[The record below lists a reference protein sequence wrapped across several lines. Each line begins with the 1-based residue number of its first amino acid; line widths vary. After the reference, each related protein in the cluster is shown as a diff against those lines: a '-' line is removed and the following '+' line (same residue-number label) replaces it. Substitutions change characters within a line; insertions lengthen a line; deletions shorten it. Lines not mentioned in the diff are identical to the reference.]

1 MHYSVSELSEAMG
14 ARQVGNSQ
22 QIISHVSI
30 DSRSVTT
37 GLGVAFFAIVGE
49 RFDGHRFISELYTNS
64 GVRVFVVSSEV
75 ETEKY
80 ADATFL
86 VVTNTQIAL
95 QKLAAYHRAKFGYPV
110 IGITGSNGKTIV
122 KEWLSQLLSPER
134 RLVRSPKSFNSQV
147 GVPLSVLQ
155 MDSEYDMG
163 IFEAGISKPHEM
175 QNLEPIVKPNIGI
188 ITNIGSAHQENFL
201 NLDTKCVEKM
211 NLFANAKVLI
221 YCTNHKIID
230 SQARALNKNGTELFT
245 WGTDEHSTIRLLA
258 KEVLN
263 LSTSF
268 EIEYKG
274 KKNKLSIPF
283 ADSASFENVMH
294 CIALMLYLNFSIDEI
309 ALRIKQ
315 LHPVAM
321 RLELKEGRNG
331 CTIINDTYNS
341 DLGSLTVA
349 LDFMG
354 QMAQNTKRI
363 VILSDILQ
371 SGRKAL
377 DLYTEVGKLIKEKG
391 VTLFVGVG
399 SEISAHQSSFS
410 THALFFANTLDLLGS
425 FPFSHFSN
433 ATVLVKGSRPFEFE
447 RISAILEQKTHRTY
461 LEINLN
467 ALVHNL
473 NYFRSLLKPNVR
485 VMAMVKAFSYGSGSF
500 EIANLLQH
508 QRVDYL
514 GVAFADEGVAL
525 REAGIRLPI
534 VVLNPAFGS
543 YETMITHNLE
553 PEIFSFGSLDSFSE
567 AAKKMCTNSYP
578 IHIKFDTGM
587 HRLGFNSNDIPE
599 LFSKLMATPHLK
611 VASILSHMVA
621 ADETGHDDFS
631 LSQIAQFETM
641 SSQLMNGI
649 GYKPIRHILNSAGI
663 ERFPNAQFDMVR
675 LGIGLYGISTVHEHK
690 IQTVS
695 SLVTFIA
702 QLRNVPA
709 GETVGYNRKGQVL
722 RNSVI
727 ATIPIGY
734 ADGLNRRLSNG
745 VGKMLV
751 NGQLAPIIGNVCMD
765 LCMVDVTGI
774 PVKEGDEVVV
784 FGQNPTITDFA
795 HWLGTIPYEILTSI
809 SRRVKRIYIQE

>member
-1 MHYSVSELSEAMG
+1 MHYTVSEFSAAIG
-14 ARQVGNSQ
+14 ARWVGNSHQ
-22 QIISHVSI
+22 AVTQIAT
-30 DSRSVTT
+30 DSRSVTS

-49 RFDGHRFISELYTNS
+49 RFDGHRFISELYANG

-75 ETEKY
+75 ETENY
-80 ADATFL
+80 SDAAFL
-86 VVTNTQIAL
+86 FVANTLKAL
-95 QKLAAYHRAKFGYPV
+95 QKLAAYHRARFGYPV

-155 MDSEYDMG
+155 MDADYEMG
-163 IFEAGISKPHEM
+163 IFEAGISKPNEM
-175 QNLEPIVKPNIGI
+175 HNLEPIIKPEIGI
-188 ITNIGSAHQENFL
+188 FTNIGSAHQENFSSL
-201 NLDTKCVEKM
+201 EQKCSEKM
-211 NLFANAKVLI
+211 KLFSNSKVLV
-221 YCTNHKIID
+221 YCTDHKIID
-230 SQARALNKNGTELFT
+230 SQAQALNKNGNELFT
-245 WGTDEHSTIRLLA
+245 WGTAEHSSVKLLS
-258 KEVLN
+258 KEVQG
-263 LSTSF
+263 LSTFF
-268 EIEYKG
+268 EIEYRG
-274 KKNKLSIPF
+274 EKNKLSIPF
-283 ADSASFENVMH
+283 ADSASFENAMH
-294 CIALMLYLNFSIDEI
+294 CIALMLHLNFSIGEI

-315 LHPVAM
+315 LQPVAM

-349 LDFMG
+349 LDFMA
-354 QMAQNTKRI
+354 QMTQSTKRI

-371 SGRKAL
+371 SGRMPL
-377 DLYTEVGKLIKEKG
+377 DLYTEVGKLIKDKG
-391 VTLFVGVG
+391 ITLFIGVG
-399 SEISAHQSSFS
+399 SEISAYRSSFG
-410 THALFFANTLDLLGS
+410 TNALFFANTHDLLGN
-425 FPFSHFSN
+425 FPFPHFSN
-433 ATVLVKGSRPFEFE
+433 ATILVKGSRPFEFE

-473 NYFRSLLKPNVR
+473 NYFRSLLKPNVK

-508 QRVDYL
+508 HRVDYL

-525 REAGIRLPI
+525 REAGIRVPI

-543 YETMITHNLE
+543 YETMVTHSLE
-553 PEIFSFGSLDSFSE
+553 PEIFSFGSLESFGE
-567 AAKKMCTNSYP
+567 VAKKMGTNAYP
-578 IHIKFDTGM
+578 VHIKFDTGM
-587 HRLGFNSNDIPE
+587 HRLGFNFGDVPE
-599 LFSKLMATPHLK
+599 LVSALKNMPHLK
-611 VASILSHMVA
+611 VASIMSHMVS
-621 ADETGHDDFS
+621 ADEKGDDDFS
-631 LSQIAQFETM
+631 LSQIAQFEAM
-641 SSQLMNGI
+641 SSQLMNGL
-649 GYKPIRHILNSAGI
+649 GCKPIRHILNSAGI
-663 ERFPNAQFDMVR
+663 ERFPGAQFDMVR
-675 LGIGLYGISTVHEHK
+675 LGIGLYGISTVHGHK

-702 QLRNVPA
+702 QLRHVPA
-709 GETVGYNRKGQVL
+709 GDTVGYNRRGKVL
-722 RNSVI
+722 RDSVI

-765 LCMVDVTGI
+765 SCMVDVTGI
-774 PVKEGDEVVV
+774 PVREGDEVVV
-784 FGQNPTITDFA
+784 FGQNPTITDVA
-795 HWLGTIPYEILTSI
+795 SWLGTIPYEILTSI